1 MLSRKEGC
9 CQESHPIWMRFQPKF
24 MLTLELYNYYEFFEK
39 ILLKVCKLFIKQ
51 MVTVL
56 ELRHVFGMMI
66 DDDGNKLSVA
76 QEMAIYHNV

>member
-9 CQESHPIWMRFQPKF
+9 CQESHTIWMHFQPKF

-66 DDDGNKLSVA
+66 DDDGNKLTVA
-76 QEMAIYHNV
+76 QEMAIYHKV